1 MHMIQKKHIL
11 PLLLLLQIIIVN
23 ILAAFP
29 MFVERFY
36 SNGLYP
42 IIAAG
47 SRSLFGLVPFSA
59 GDIIYGI
66 MLLFAFRWLWL
77 KRKTWRKAFWDNVL
91 GLLSFMSVFYF
102 LFHMLWAMNYHRTPL
117 HEKMGIDKKYELTEL
132 ITFTK
137 KLIVKTNNMQVQI
150 TGNDSVKVVNTYTI
164 PQVYDRSLNG
174 YNRVAAKYPFFKYE
188 TESIKSSLISTPLSY
203 MGFGG
208 YLNPFT
214 NEAQVNARLPLYNL
228 PTTTCHEMA
237 HQIGYASESEANFIG
252 YMASVHNEDIYFQYS
267 GYSFAL
273 KYCMRNI
280 EKLDEDTAKSIYP
293 LINKGVLGNF
303 KESKDF
309 NDKYSSFIE
318 TGFKF
323 FYDNFLKL
331 NKQKDGLEGYSKFV
345 GLLVNY
351 HKKEDFQP

>member
-1 MHMIQKKHIL
+1 MIQKKHIL

-23 ILAAFP
+23 TLAAFP
-29 MFVERFY
+29 AFVEDYY

-42 IIAAG
+42 VIAAG
-47 SRSLFGLVPFSA
+47 SRSLFGLVPFSV

-66 MLLFAFRWLWL
+66 VLVLAFRWLWL
-77 KRKTWRKAFWDNVL
+77 KRKTWRRAFWDNVL

-102 LFHMLWAMNYHRTPL
+102 LFHLLWAMNYHRVPL
-117 HEKMGIDKKYELTEL
+117 HEKMGIEKKYELNEL
-132 ITFTK
+132 VAFTK
-137 KLIVKTNNMQVQI
+137 KLIVKTNAMQVQI
-150 TGNDSVKVVNTYTI
+150 VGNDSVKVVNPYTI
-164 PQVYDRSLNG
+164 PQVYDMSVKG
-174 YNRVAAKYPFFKYE
+174 FQRVSGMYPYFAYE
-188 TESIKSSLISTPLSY
+188 RESIKSSLISTPLSY

-252 YMASVHNEDIYFQYS
+252 YMASVNNKDVYFQYS

-273 KYCMRNI
+273 KYCMRSI
-280 EKLDEDTAKSIYP
+280 EKLDKKTAESMYP
-293 LINKGVLGNF
+293 LINKGVRRNF

-318 TGFKF
+318 TGFEF

-351 HKKEDFQP
+351 HKEKDL